1 VRGNPPN
8 SGFTF
13 RWVIAD
19 RQDRRYLMR
28 APSGN
33 PFEFGKHVEVS
44 IGAATRA
51 LLQSR
56 RIVDAS
62 VLVRAAVPAVGERV
76 FTVPV
81 AFLLAPPTP

>member
-1 VRGNPPN
+1 VQGDPRH
-8 SGFTF
+8 SAFVF

-28 APSGN
+28 ALSGN

-51 LLQSR
+51 LQSR
-56 RIVDAS
+56 GVVDGT
-62 VLVRAAVPAVGERV
+62 VFMRAKVPAVGERL
-76 FTVPV
+76 FSVPV
-81 AFLLAPPTP
+81 VFQLAAPRP